1 MEHIQCPDIQNTTIF
16 RSPHAFLDRGGN
28 PIMLR
33 ADVPE
38 LLGDLTSMY
47 LSYQPRGSFSGL
59 PPVSDKACVTWVK
72 EISKTSIGL
81 MAMSFEHKVVG
92 HAALFPIRDGVCE
105 LLILVMPQKQHNG
118 IGTQLMRA
126 LIQMSYE
133 VGFSQIWL
141 SVETSNFVAIHLYNR
156 CGFERSAFTDSA
168 QVEMTL
174 DLKRYSPT
182 VNVTVGTVMN
192 RGVIMVRLN
201 DSCKQVVELFLK
213 NHVDVLPV
221 VNDEG
226 VLAGIL
232 SQTDLIFKP
241 ILHHKVCEIAT
252 QEVVFL
258 HESCTIEH
266 AIWLLQTKK
275 LRCIPVV
282 DGDHRV
288 VGSISRRDIL
298 AHYFKIYQ
306 QSDKNR

>member
-1 MEHIQCPDIQNTTIF
+1 MKHAQCPDIKNTTIY
-16 RSPHAFLDRGGN
+16 RSPRAFLDRGGN

-38 LLGDLTSMY
+38 LLDNLSQMY
-47 LSYQPRGSFSGL
+47 LSYQPRGIFSGL
-59 PPVSDKACVTWVK
+59 PPVSDSACIKWVK
-72 EISKTSIGL
+72 EITETSVGL
-81 MAMSFEHKVVG
+81 MAMSFEHKVIG
-92 HAALFPIRDGVCE
+92 HAALFPIRAGACE
-105 LLILVMPQKQHNG
+105 LLIVVVPQKQHNG
-118 IGTQLMRA
+118 IGTQLMHS
-126 LIQMSYE
+126 LIQMGHE
-133 VGFSQIWL
+133 VGFSQVWL
-141 SVETSNFVAIHLYNR
+141 SVEKNNFVAIHLYNR
-156 CGFERSAFTDSA
+156 CGFERSDFTDSA
-168 QVEMTL
+168 QVEMIL
-174 DLKRYSPT
+174 DMKRYSPT
-182 VNVTVGTVMN
+182 VSITVGKMMN
-192 RGVIMVRLN
+192 RGVILVRLH

-213 NHVDVLPV
+213 NYVDVLPV
-221 VNDEG
+221 VNDDG

-232 SQTDLIFKP
+232 SQSDLIFKP

-258 HESCTIEH
+258 QESCTIEH

>member
-1 MEHIQCPDIQNTTIF
+1 MKHSQCPDIQNTTIF
-16 RSPHAFLDRGGN
+16 RTPHAFLDRGGN

-38 LLGDLTSMY
+38 LLDDLTGMY
-47 LSYQPRGSFSGL
+47 LSYAPRGTFSGL
-59 PPVSDKACVTWVK
+59 PPVSDPACIKWVK
-72 EISKTSIGL
+72 EISGTSVGL

-92 HAALFPIRDGVCE
+92 HAALFPIRDGACE
-105 LLILVMPQKQHNG
+105 LLIVVVPQKQHNG
-118 IGTQLMRA
+118 IGTQLMRS
-126 LIQMSYE
+126 LIQLGYE
-133 VGFSQIWL
+133 VGFKRIWL
-141 SVETSNFVAIHLYNR
+141 SVEKSNFVAIHLYNR

-168 QVEMTL
+168 QVEMAL
-174 DLKRYSPT
+174 DLKPYSPT
-182 VNVTVGTVMN
+182 VSVTVGKVMN
-192 RGVIMVRLN
+192 RGVILVRLH
-201 DSCKQVVELFLK
+201 DSCKSVVELFLK

-221 VNDEG
+221 VTDDG

-258 HESCTIEH
+258 NESCTIEH

-282 DGDHRV
+282 DGNHRV

-298 AHYFKIYQ
+298 AHYFKTYEK
-306 QSDKNR
+306 SGRKN

>member
-1 MEHIQCPDIQNTTIF
+1 MKHAQCPDISTTTIY

-38 LLGDLTSMY
+38 LLDDLTRMY
-47 LSYQPRGSFSGL
+47 LAYQPRGTFSGL
-59 PPVSDKACVTWVK
+59 PPVADKACITWVK
-72 EISKTSIGL
+72 DITATSIGL
-81 MAMSFEHKVVG
+81 MAMSFEHTVVG
-92 HAALFPIRDGVCE
+92 HAALFPIRDGTCE
-105 LLILVMPQKQHNG
+105 LLIVVMPQKQHNG
-118 IGTQLMRA
+118 IGTQLLHS
-126 LIQMSYE
+126 LIQMGYE

-141 SVETSNFVAIHLYNR
+141 SVEKSNFVAIHLYTR
-156 CGFERSAFTDSA
+156 CGFERLAFTDSA

-182 VNVTVGTVMN
+182 VTVKVGKVMN
-192 RGVIMVRLN
+192 RGVIMVRLH

-213 NHVDVLPV
+213 NNVDVLPV
-221 VNDEG
+221 VNDDG

-252 QEVVFL
+252 QDVVSL
-258 HESCTIEH
+258 PESCTIEH
-266 AIWLLQTKK
+266 AIWLLQAKR

-282 DGDHRV
+282 DAHNRV

-298 AHYFKIYQ
+298 AHYFKTYE
-306 QSDKNR
+306 QSGKNH